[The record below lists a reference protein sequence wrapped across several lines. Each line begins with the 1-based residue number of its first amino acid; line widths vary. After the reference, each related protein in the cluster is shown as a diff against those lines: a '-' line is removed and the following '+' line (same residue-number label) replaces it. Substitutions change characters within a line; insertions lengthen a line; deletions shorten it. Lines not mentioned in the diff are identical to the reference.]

1 MRNCTKV
8 IILTAA
14 ALGIVGAY
22 WIIKNIDEIE
32 YDLWDIDDIPEEK
45 EEISDE
51 KSEESCAKEIDC
63 TEKQE

>member
-45 EEISDE
+45 EEISDV